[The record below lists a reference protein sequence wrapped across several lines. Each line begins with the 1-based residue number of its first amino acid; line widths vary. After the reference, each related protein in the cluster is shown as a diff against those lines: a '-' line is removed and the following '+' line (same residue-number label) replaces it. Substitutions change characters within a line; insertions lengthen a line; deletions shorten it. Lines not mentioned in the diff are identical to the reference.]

1 MNGAAVSHFASRSSE
16 VAIVNKNPGFAP
28 DSAARRTFHPSP
40 LLAAGVTLVL
50 ALQAPPAA
58 TQGASEDTARI
69 VDALN
74 PYATLGYGY
83 DSNVFRLDD
92 AVEPIGGE
100 RSDRY
105 AMASVGF
112 DADITRSL
120 QRWELYGEVSHT
132 LFNEHD
138 DLDYTG
144 SRAGAIW
151 HWGLTKASF
160 GSVGLTHRR
169 ALRDFANQPAENKV
183 KDLRMENKLAGDA
196 NIKLPGRW
204 TMGVRGEFADISFS
218 ESERLDL
225 RRFLTGGNIGYASTA
240 GSTIGLDAEYVEGDY
255 DTNPL
260 ADYEEYTI
268 GPTLE
273 WKFTERSVLH
283 AKVGYTNR
291 NQVDPLRQDFDG
303 VTGRV
308 SFDFDNSPRNG
319 LKLVLYRDLSNL
331 GDEVLD
337 FAEVTGLELE
347 PRWQLREGLDLRLK
361 LGYEKRD
368 FNPDPEAE
376 LIGLDPDRDDDV
388 VTGGVFVDW
397 QFTRHFK
404 LSFGADMQ
412 KRDSSRELQDFDFH
426 RFEIKV
432 TGSL

>member
-1 MNGAAVSHFASRSSE
+1 MKKSPVF
-16 VAIVNKNPGFAP
+16 KPKAP
-28 DSAARRTFHPSP
+28 ARRTAKPSR
-40 LLAAGVTLVL
+40 LLAAGVAV
-50 ALQAPPAA
+50 ALCFEASSIAA
-58 TQGASEDTARI
+58 QGSEEDTAR
-69 VDALN
+69 VLDALN
-74 PYATLGYGY
+74 PYVTVGYGY
-83 DSNVFRLDD
+83 DSNIYRLDD
-92 AVEPIGGE
+92 ELLPIGGE
-100 RSDRY
+100 RTDQY
-105 AMASVGF
+105 AMGSVGF

-120 QRWELYGEVSHT
+120 QSWQLYAEVNHT

-151 HWGLTKASF
+151 NWGLTKASF
-160 GSVGLTHRR
+160 GSLGITHRR
-169 ALRDFANQPAENKV
+169 ALRDFANQIAENKV

-204 TMGVRGEFADISFS
+204 TMGVRGEFADITFS

-255 DTNPL
+255 DENPL
-260 ADYEEYTI
+260 ADYEEYTV

-273 WKFTERSVLH
+273 WKFTDRTVLH
-283 AKVGYTNR
+283 AKVGYTKR
-291 NQVDPLRQDFDG
+291 NQADPLRQDFDG

-308 SFDFDNSPRNG
+308 SLDMDNQPRNG

-331 GDEVLD
+331 GDEVLE
-337 FAEVTGLELE
+337 FAEVTGIELE
-347 PRWQLREGLDLRLK
+347 PRWQLREGLDVRFK

-368 FNPDPEAE
+368 FNPDPDAE
-376 LIGLDPDRDDDV
+376 LIGLDPNRDDDV
-388 VTGGVFVDW
+388 FTGGAFLDW

-404 LSFGADMQ
+404 LSLGADMQ
-412 KRDSSRELQDFDFH
+412 KRDSTRELQDFDFH
-426 RFEIKV
+426 RFEIRF